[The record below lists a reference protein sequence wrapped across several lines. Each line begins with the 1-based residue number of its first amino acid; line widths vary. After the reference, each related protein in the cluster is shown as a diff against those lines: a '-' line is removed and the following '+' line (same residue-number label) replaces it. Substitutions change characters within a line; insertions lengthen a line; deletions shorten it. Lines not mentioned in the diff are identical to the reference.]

1 MRHRA
6 RTPSAN
12 TAIDSP
18 SRNLE
23 VVVSTTSDV
32 PLCSYT
38 GGNEVADRAKG
49 HLLAPAFVVP
59 RRAPEPVSR
68 PPAQPPRS
76 HRARCRVVAKKGEIG
91 DSPPA
96 GHRSRIDP
104 PPRGSR
110 C

>member
-23 VVVSTTSDV
+23 VAVSTTSDV

-68 PPAQPPRS
+68 VHPPYRPAATTRT
-76 HRARCRVVAKKGEIG
+76 RRVVAKKGEIG
-91 DSPPA
+91 DSPPP
-96 GHRSRIDP
+96 GHP
-104 PPRGSR
+104 
-110 C
+110 